1 MLTLLHHWNSQLHLS
16 SHGQTTS
23 YITVFLLAI
32 TCGTLMNGISVRI
45 KKSPESSLAPSI
57 T

>member
-32 TCGTLMNGISVRI
+32 PCGTLMNGISARI